1 MLVKYILVFTIHV
14 ILSFFFLDGLPNSS
28 FDKNDVDHLM
38 GGLQDEIN
46 NCINN
51 MPESPLPCDMYS
63 RQVSSPSILSDKNRS
78 SPQTETTYNVPVPQM
93 KSCQKS
99 SKSNQRRK
107 SIAAVKFVDDDT
119 KPKRPYKRR
128 KSVAIVNPSKIV
140 EEIEKTEFTAL
151 NKQAETRSD
160 NISSGGIKSETN
172 QLDVQNK
179 NNNKDGESNS
189 LIDNKIRKL
198 VKRRRTSSVTKRKF
212 TKQSI
217 EDSKNINEKSQDME
231 ILVSHATMTTDQG
244 KSSNDQNRGVRIG
257 IDAGLSHLN
266 DVKPTNLVSSSIDI
280 VDSVIKKGPQKTNN
294 KKKLLPLFDMDPAL
308 PPLPKTPEA
317 RTKTQG
323 RKRKIESESES
334 SSNISAFFPNQPAI
348 HKRPRK
354 NSHVEKTGKVNCQT
368 SAITSNKVDKT
379 EITMT
384 DDLTLQETT
393 VNSSTMTQSENSM
406 SAVFGDSTLNSLP
419 GKIQPRP
426 SIDEFNL
433 RKGIKPI
440 QRHKTVST
448 SSQRQSDS
456 DSSDSCQSKK
466 AYRRSPP
473 SRPTLVMTSLH
484 AEYVSVV

>member
-1 MLVKYILVFTIHV
+1 M
-14 ILSFFFLDGLPNSS
+14 
-28 FDKNDVDHLM
+28 
-38 GGLQDEIN
+38 
-46 NCINN
+46 
-51 MPESPLPCDMYS
+51 
-63 RQVSSPSILSDKNRS
+63 
-78 SPQTETTYNVPVPQM
+78 
-93 KSCQKS
+93 
-99 SKSNQRRK
+99 
-107 SIAAVKFVDDDT
+107 
-119 KPKRPYKRR
+119 
-128 KSVAIVNPSKIV
+128 
-140 EEIEKTEFTAL
+140 
-151 NKQAETRSD
+151 
-160 NISSGGIKSETN
+160 
-172 QLDVQNK
+172 
-179 NNNKDGESNS
+179 
-189 LIDNKIRKL
+189 
-198 VKRRRTSSVTKRKF
+198 
-212 TKQSI
+212 
-217 EDSKNINEKSQDME
+217 
-231 ILVSHATMTTDQG
+231 
-244 KSSNDQNRGVRIG
+244 
-257 IDAGLSHLN
+257 
-266 DVKPTNLVSSSIDI
+266 KPTNLVSSSIDI